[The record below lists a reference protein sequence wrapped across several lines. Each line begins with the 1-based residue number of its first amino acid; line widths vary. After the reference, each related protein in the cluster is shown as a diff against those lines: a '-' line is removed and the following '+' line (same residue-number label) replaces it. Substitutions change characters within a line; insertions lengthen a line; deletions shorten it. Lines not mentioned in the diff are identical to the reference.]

1 MIKKYIKS
9 CKRLFPVYGKYEK
22 QFLNKIKQQINEYVE
37 AFPNTTYEEL
47 IDQFGSPKDVVISYY
62 ENVDDDYL
70 LKKTNLVKT
79 LRVFCVSF
87 TFFLICFFGYRSYI
101 IYQAYLDAKDTV
113 IIHEYESIVDEG
125 EE

>member
-62 ENVDDDYL
+62 ESIDDDYL

-79 LRVFCVSF
+79 IRIFCICLA
-87 TFFLICFFGYRSYI
+87 FFFICFYGYRSYMI
-101 IYQAYLDAKDTV
+101 HKSYLELKDSFGVET
-113 IIHEYESIVDEG
+113 ITDEG
-125 EE
+125 DE